1 MTMNTSNPRSWLTR
15 FGDLKLGTKILMFG
29 IGVVLVTVLS
39 LMAVIAWQSSQ
50 YSSLTQDQFS
60 KMVDADLGHITDGV
74 YNMVV
79 AQDELVQQ
87 LVNYS
92 LNVARQELHSIGHV
106 SFSGESVSWKAINQ
120 FNQEST
126 TVVLPKMLVG
136 ESWLGQN
143 SDPAV
148 KSLVVD
154 DVRDLVGGTVTI
166 FQRMNDRGDMLR
178 VATNVPAT
186 NGKRAIGTFIPAINP
201 DGTAN
206 PVVATVLSG
215 NTYRGNAYVVNAW
228 YDTAY
233 EPILDEAG
241 QIIGMLYVGVKQQ
254 NVESLRQAIIRTK
267 VGDTGYVFVLG
278 SDGADQG
285 RYIISQNGERD
296 GENVWEEQDAEGNL
310 VIQTIISKA
319 IVLQPGE
326 TTTVRYLWQNPG
338 DPAPRWKIAR
348 LSYYQPWHWVIG
360 ASTYEDEL
368 DISRNI
374 LEAGRTRMLLISTVI
389 GIAIALLISFLA
401 IRVARSITNPIQH
414 LVEVATR
421 ISTGDMEATAQVEQK
436 DEVGSLAQ
444 TFNSMTGKLRESMS
458 DLRRRTVQV
467 TTVNDISRRL
477 SVTTD
482 PHRLAVDVVE
492 QLSSAFKYYHAH
504 IYFVDDSGETLVM
517 AGGTGEA
524 GAALLARGHKIP
536 MGKGLVGKA
545 AQANSSIL
553 EGDVSRAQGWMP
565 NPLLPD
571 TKSEVAVPISSANQ
585 VLGVLDVQQNVVDG
599 LGREDVELLQAIAS
613 QVAISLLNAR
623 VYEESRTKAELE
635 TMINTIGQKIQRTTS
650 MEETL
655 QTAIREIGQALGAT
669 RVSANIN
676 RPGDGSKESSAN

>member
-1 MTMNTSNPRSWLTR
+1 MNTSNPRSWLTR